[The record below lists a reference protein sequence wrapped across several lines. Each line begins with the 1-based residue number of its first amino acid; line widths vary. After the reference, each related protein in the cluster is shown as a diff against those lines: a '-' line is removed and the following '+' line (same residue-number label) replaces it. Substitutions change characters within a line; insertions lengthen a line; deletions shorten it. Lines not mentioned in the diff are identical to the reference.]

1 MKVSIDNYA
10 NGARPE
16 GEPTTEQ
23 LTEVQAADGSC
34 WAHVVIP
41 EGETATASIRRAEDA
56 EPEAIEV
63 RMNAAWEGPAV
74 ETEGAVSAR
83 PGWPR
88 LVLALASLPDEG

>member
-1 MKVSIDNYA
+1 MKVSTDNYA
-10 NGARPE
+10 NGVRPE

-41 EGETATASIRRAEDA
+41 EGKTATASIQRAEGADI
-56 EPEAIEV
+56 EAIDV
-63 RMNAAWEGPAV
+63 RLNPAWEGPVV
-74 ETEGAVSAR
+74 EAEGAVSAR

-88 LVLALASLPDEG
+88 LVLELADTPVET